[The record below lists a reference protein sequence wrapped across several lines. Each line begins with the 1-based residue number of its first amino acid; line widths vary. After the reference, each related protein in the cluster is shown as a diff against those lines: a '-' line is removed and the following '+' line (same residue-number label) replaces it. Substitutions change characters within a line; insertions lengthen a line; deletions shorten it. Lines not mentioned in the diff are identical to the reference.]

1 MNTVATEDKE
11 FDLFALFKS
20 EDEKQHTV
28 GLQSTGE
35 IIFLF
40 TQEKLDALIG
50 YLGGVELLHNL
61 TTHVALT
68 MREHN
73 LSFAMEASSASL
85 AMSGTS
91 RFAEVTINGETYTTY
106 TIAPFSNGLVLHFKP
121 VYEQSYKV
129 MVEWIGW
136 VSK

>member
-1 MNTVATEDKE
+1 MNTVATVDKE
-11 FDLFALFKS
+11 FDLFVLFKS

-40 TQEKLDALIG
+40 TQEKIDALVS
-50 YLGGVELLHNL
+50 YLGGVETLHNL

-73 LSFAMEASSASL
+73 LSFAMEATLTSL
-85 AMSGTS
+85 AMSHTS
-91 RFAEVTINGETYTTY
+91 RFAEVTINDKTYTNY
-106 TIAPFSNGLVLHFKP
+106 TIIPFSKELVIHFLP
-121 VYEQSYKV
+121 TYEQSYKV
-129 MVEWIGW
+129 MVEWLGW